1 MHEQC
6 KALKQG
12 VFMAMSVGASK
23 NNIPVGC
30 ADVNMPRAQAKQ
42 DSADLQERS
51 KALKQDIATAEV
63 DSERL
68 ERERDVSL
76 ASIGNFVHDSVPVSA
91 DEASAA
97 CDHWLCRLFL

>member
-1 MHEQC
+1 
-6 KALKQG
+6 
-12 VFMAMSVGASK
+12 
-23 NNIPVGC
+23 
-30 ADVNMPRAQAKQ
+30 MPHAQAKQ
-42 DSADLQERS
+42 DTADLQERS

-97 CDHWLCRLFL
+97 FAYCLYNF